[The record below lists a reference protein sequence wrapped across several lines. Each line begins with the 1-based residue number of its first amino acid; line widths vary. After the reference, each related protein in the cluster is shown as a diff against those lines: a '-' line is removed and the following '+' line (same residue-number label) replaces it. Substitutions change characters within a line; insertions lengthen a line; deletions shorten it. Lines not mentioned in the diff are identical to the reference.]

1 MKMNKKCFVAVLCIL
16 FVFGSVWA
24 EDEAFDEFGSFG
36 DSFESSDSF
45 FGSFDEGVAS
55 ASALSWSGRVDSFVR
70 LYTDTGSSAES
81 TPVASDPTLTLGLT
95 YAGDKTDFD
104 AKVKL
109 SHEVVID
116 YPMDVLEE
124 LTLRS
129 YLGEFV
135 VEAGKMKVVWG
146 KGDKLHVLD
155 NFNATDFT
163 DFMIPDYIDR
173 RIALP
178 MVRVVYNGL
187 EQMSFEAVY
196 TPFMTADRFA
206 TEGLWVPGS
215 YTTLKESVTTIALA
229 NAQALFGSGND
240 ALAVAYLA
248 SITPE
253 GLQPDTN
260 TLEYGQYGVRFT
272 GTVNTF
278 DWGAS
283 YYLGRNKQP
292 SADLSKGPSSL
303 PTLAYDRLQVF
314 GLEGA
319 TVFGPLNFRGEFA
332 YNLTDDIDGD
342 DPWVSNNS
350 VGWVFG
356 FDVGFPVGNLS
367 FNVQNI
373 GSYTLKND
381 KISTVYDVDYNAE
394 GTWSNNKIVFALS
407 DSFLHE
413 KLSTECNLIWG
424 VENGDLMVMPKIT
437 YSVTEGLDASLS
449 GMYIYASENSSEFY
463 DFRNNSFVQ
472 AKVAYSF

>member
-1 MKMNKKCFVAVLCIL
+1 MKHLANLSPLVRSIA
-16 FVFGSVWA
+16 
-24 EDEAFDEFGSFG
+24 
-36 DSFESSDSF
+36 SSDSF
-45 FGSFDEGVAS
+45 FGSFGEGIAS
-55 ASALSWSGRVDSFVR
+55 ASALTWSGRIDTFVR

-81 TPVASDPTLTLGLT
+81 TPVASDPALTLGLD
-95 YAGDKTDFD
+95 YSDDKSDFT

-109 SHEVVID
+109 NSEIVTT

-124 LTLRS
+124 LTLRR
-129 YLGEFV
+129 YIGDFV

-163 DFMIPDYIDR
+163 DFIIPDYIDR

-178 MVRVVYNGL
+178 MVRVAFNGL
-187 EQMSFEAVY
+187 EQIRVEAVY
-196 TPFMTADRFA
+196 TPFMTPDRFA
-206 TEGLWVPGS
+206 TEGLWVPCS
-215 YTTLKESVTTIALA
+215 YTTLKENVTNIALA
-229 NAQALFGSGND
+229 NAQMMFNANTD

-253 GLQPDTN
+253 GLQPNTK

-272 GTVNTF
+272 GTLHNF

-283 YYLGRNKQP
+283 YYYGRNKQP
-292 SADLSKGPSSL
+292 STDLSKVTYPIVVPSQL

-319 TVFGPLNFRGEFA
+319 AAFGPLNFRVEFA
-332 YNLTDDIDGD
+332 YNLTDDIDGNN
-342 DPWVSNNS
+342 PWVSNNS
-350 VGWVFG
+350 LGWVFG
-356 FDVGFPVGNLS
+356 FDVGFPVGNLN

-373 GSYTLKND
+373 GSYIVKSD
-381 KISTVYDVDYNAE
+381 EISSIYDVDYNAE

-413 KLSTECNLIWG
+413 KLSTECNLVWG
-424 VENGDLMVMPKIT
+424 IENGNLMVMPKIT

-449 GMYIYASENSSEFY
+449 GIYIYASEDYGDFH
-463 DFRNNSFVQ
+463 DFRRNSFVQ
-472 AKVAYSF
+472 AKVAYYF